1 MKHKRD
7 FVFLFIIILEIAYI
21 VVTNDNELFHY
32 KFNSIFG
39 EFQLWKIAVLGFLGV
54 FAIMLYVFAY
64 KLRLNIALFIFS
76 VLLLLFIYVNHKL
89 ERNIILTD
97 KTISIDDTL
106 SRMKTGDYIL
116 YRTPQTLET
125 VFEIIPVTFLG
136 IYHLGVVVKDKHG
149 TFILETMPYKYY
161 CEYSKKEKYGV
172 LLLDAKK
179 RLEQSIEIA
188 YFVENNLKPYI
199 DNPKVYEFIDIY
211 KDYKYMEKNVNCD
224 TLVLLFLEYFG
235 LIHKDISQHLLFLPY
250 NYLLKAKNY
259 TVDFQYT
266 IYKLSNN

>member
-1 MKHKRD
+1 M
-7 FVFLFIIILEIAYI
+7 IEIAYI
-21 VVTNDNELFHY
+21 VATNDNELFHY
-32 KFNSIFG
+32 HLKSLTG
-39 EFQLWKIAVLGFLGV
+39 EFQLWKVAVLVCLVLFT
-54 FAIMLYVFAY
+54 AALYGIAH
-64 KLRLNIALFIFS
+64 KLRLNIALFICT

-89 ERNIILTD
+89 EQNLILTD
-97 KTISIDDTL
+97 KTCSINDAL

-116 YRTPQTLET
+116 YRTPQTLQT
-125 VFEIIPVTFLG
+125 VFDIIPVTFLG
-136 IYHLGVVVKDKHG
+136 IYHLGVVVKDEHG

-172 LLLDAKK
+172 VLLDAKK
-179 RLEQSIEIA
+179 RLEESIETA
-188 YFVENNLKPYI
+188 YFVENNLKPHI
-199 DNPKVYEFIDIY
+199 DKTKVYEFIDIY

-224 TLVLLFLEYFG
+224 TLTLLFLEYFD

-266 IYKLSNN
+266 IYKLV